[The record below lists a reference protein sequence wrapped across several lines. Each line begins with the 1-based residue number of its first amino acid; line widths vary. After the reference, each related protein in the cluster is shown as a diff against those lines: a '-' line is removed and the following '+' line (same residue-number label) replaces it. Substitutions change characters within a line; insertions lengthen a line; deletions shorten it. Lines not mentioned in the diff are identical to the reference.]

1 MSKVRIVLSV
11 GLCILAIWSWV
22 SYGSKVSGREEK
34 YSQHIQ
40 TAEEYVQKKLFQK
53 AVKEYESAFA
63 IKEDEESR
71 EAWLKAIR
79 NGVDDHVLEEVE
91 YETALYDFC
100 MKYPERTDRWEE
112 LIKSQIDIEDFD
124 DARMYYRRTVK
135 LEVTSEKIEEYKELI
150 YYSYREWGE
159 QATEITESTSGKVR
173 IYSEK
178 GYGIQGSDGEMIT
191 LDRYPYIGPLGK
203 EPYYLISSDEKEA
216 RVLDDAQEVQSV
228 FEAFYEDTKAIGDFL
243 IPCLENGKWY
253 YFDYQE
259 KKKVLGPYDDV
270 STFCDGT
277 AAVKKGEK
285 WVIINTNGE
294 EVGAGSFSDVVLL
307 GNGEYAGRGYMIAS
321 NGKAYGI
328 YDPKGNAKCDFTAQ
342 KMDFCMGDWV
352 AYQDNSGKWG
362 FVSLEGEVM
371 IKPEYEEALSFSND
385 LAAVKKDGAWGFI
398 NHSNA
403 MVIENKYVCAGH
415 FADDGTV
422 EVGLGEHPLQW
433 HVLALRFQYGK

>member
-11 GLCILAIWSWV
+11 GLVILMIWCWG
-22 SYGSKVSGREEK
+22 SYGSKVSGREGK
-34 YSQHIQ
+34 YSEHIQ
-40 TAEEYVQKKLFQK
+40 NAEEYAQKKLYQK

-63 IKEDEESR
+63 IKDDEEQR

-79 NGVDDHVLEEVE
+79 SGVDDKVLEEIE
-91 YETALYDFC
+91 YENALYAFC
-100 MKYPERTDRWEE
+100 MQYPERTDMWEE
-112 LIKSQIDIEDFD
+112 LIKSQIDAGDYD

-135 LEVTSEKIEEYKELI
+135 LDVTSEKIEEYKETI
-150 YYSYREWGE
+150 YYAYREWGE
-159 QATEITESTSGKVR
+159 LTTEFTESTSGKVR
-173 IYSEK
+173 IYSDR
-178 GYGIQGSDGEMIT
+178 GYGIQDSDGEMLT
-191 LDRYPYIGPLGK
+191 NDRYPYIGPLGK
-203 EPYYLISSDEKEA
+203 EEFYLICYNTEEA
-216 RVLDDAQEVQSV
+216 RVLDGEQVVQAILKP
-228 FEAFYEDTKAIGDFL
+228 FEDTKAIGDSL
-243 IPCLENGKWY
+243 IPYLEKEKWY
-253 YFDYQE
+253 YYDYRE
-259 KKKVLGPYDDV
+259 GKKALGPYDDV

-285 WVIINTNGE
+285 WVIINTDGE

-321 NGKAYGI
+321 NGKTYGI

-398 NHSNA
+398 NHANK
-403 MVIENKYVCAGH
+403 MVIENKYVGAGH
-415 FADDGTV
+415 FADEGTV